1 MIFLHKNHDAMTN
14 TFLSDDTSKSALAK
28 REILRL
34 CITHEESSISFFSK
48 TLGIS
53 VPTVTKLISELKE
66 DGFILDE
73 GKIGTSGGRRPS
85 IFGLNPNAGY
95 FVGIDVA
102 RHHFHIAITDF
113 KGNMLKYIEDI
124 EFVLESNSGSFRQMC
139 RMVQDNVVVAA
150 GIPWIKVLAAGVSLS
165 GRVNPEQGYS
175 LTYFVSDDLPLK
187 DLFQRELNVPVSIEN
202 DSRALT
208 YGEYMYLGKNANKD
222 MIAINL
228 SWGLGMGMILD
239 GHLYYG
245 KSGFSGEI
253 GHFPLL
259 DNNIMCRCGK
269 VGCLE
274 TGASGSALRRI
285 IVEKLKAGR
294 RSSLSKIYK
303 ENGNLD
309 LSEILQAV
317 QDGDVLAIECIGEIG
332 EMLGRGIAGVINIFN
347 PGLVII
353 GGRLIVGKDH
363 LLLPVRTVVNKY
375 SMARVASD
383 TKIRLS
389 TLGRKATVLGDCLL
403 ARKKLLGI

>member
-1 MIFLHKNHDAMTN
+1 MTN
-14 TFLSDDTSKSALAK
+14 TFLNDNSGKNSDAK

-53 VPTVTKLISELKE
+53 VPTVTKLIAELIE
-66 DGFILDE
+66 DGFLLDE

-85 IFGLNPNAGY
+85 IFGLNPSAGY

-124 EFVLESNSGSFRQMC
+124 EFVLESNSASFRDMC
-139 RMVQDNVVVAA
+139 RMVKDNVIAN

-208 YGEYMYLGKNANKD
+208 YGEYMNLGKHADKD
-222 MIAINL
+222 MIAVNL

-269 VGCLE
+269 IGCLE
-274 TGASGSALRRI
+274 TGASGSALHRI
-285 IVEKLKAGR
+285 IIDKLKAGR
-294 RSSLSKIYK
+294 RSSLYKIYK
-303 ENGNLD
+303 EKGSLE
-309 LSEILQAV
+309 LSEILKAV
-317 QDGDVLAIECIGEIG
+317 NDGDVLAIECIGEIG
-332 EMLGRGIAGVINIFN
+332 DTLGRGISGVINVFN

-353 GGRLIVGKDH
+353 GGRLIVGKEH
-363 LLLPVRTVVNKY
+363 LILPIRTAVNKL
-375 SMARVASD
+375 SMDRVAAD

-389 TLGRKATVLGDCLL
+389 TLGRKAIVLGNCLL

>member
-1 MIFLHKNHDAMTN
+1 MTN
-14 TFLSDDTSKSALAK
+14 TFLNDSSSKSSEAK
-28 REILRL
+28 RDILRL
-34 CITHEESSISFFSK
+34 CITHEDSSISYFSK

-53 VPTVTKLISELKE
+53 VPTVTKLISELIE
-66 DGFILDE
+66 EGFILDV
-73 GKIGTSGGRRPS
+73 GKMGTSGGRRPS
-85 IFGLNPNAGY
+85 IYGLNPSAGY

-124 EFVLESNSGSFRQMC
+124 EFVLESNSESFRDMC
-139 RMVQDNVVVAA
+139 RMVKDNVVAN

-208 YGEYMYLGKNANKD
+208 YGEYMNLGKNADKD

-269 VGCLE
+269 IGCLE
-274 TGASGSALRRI
+274 TGASGSALHRI
-285 IVEKLKAGR
+285 IIDKLKAGR
-294 RSSLSKIYK
+294 RSSLSRIYK
-303 ENGNLD
+303 ERGNLE
-309 LSEILQAV
+309 LSEILKAV
-317 QDGDVLAIECIGEIG
+317 SDGDVLAIECIGEIG
-332 EMLGRGIAGVINIFN
+332 DTLGRGISGIINMFN

-353 GGRLIVGKDH
+353 GGRLIVGKEH
-363 LLLPVRTVVNKY
+363 LILPIRTAVNKL
-375 SMARVASD
+375 SMDRVAAD

-389 TLGRKATVLGDCLL
+389 TLGRKAIVLGNCLL